1 VDALYPRL
9 GMFTTHQHRAN
20 IIQRLLDTMPHIDQY
35 VVMCFLVETTMVVQF
50 SGAFVIN
57 VQIVSFYYA
66 TTDWMLAAP

>member
-1 VDALYPRL
+1 MDALYPRL

-35 VVMCFLVETTMVVQF
+35 VVMCSLVEITMVVQF
-50 SGAFVIN
+50 LGVFAIN
-57 VQIVSFYYA
+57 VQVVSFYNA